1 MLRHSEIWRALDRLA
16 AKHGLSAS
24 GLARRAG
31 LDPTAFNKSKRK
43 SPTGKPR
50 WPSTESVSKCLT
62 ATGESLGGFLALI
75 GERSGVTV
83 AHPLPLTQYTK
94 AGGRGLFDDSGHPVG
109 KGWDEIDAPGVGDPN
124 AFALKIGGNTLA
136 PAYRAGDI
144 VIVSPDAGRI
154 KVAERYAQHLD
165 ADLAFIYK
173 RRPKGVDNVAEAKG
187 VIGEV
192 EGRHCVLIDDM
203 IDTAGTITKAA
214 DALFDAGAA
223 DVLAMSTHGV
233 LSDPATDRL
242 KNSRICEVVIT
253 NTLPLDDD
261 KRFDKLTVLSIAPL
275 IARAIREI
283 FEDGSV
289 TSLFDGN
296 A

>member
-83 AHPLPLTQYTK
+83 ARPLPLTQYAK

-109 KGWDEIDAPGVGDPN
+109 KGWEEIDAPGVGDPN
-124 AFALKIGGNTLA
+124 AFALKITGNSLA
-136 PAYRAGDI
+136 PTYRAGDI
-144 VIVSPDAGRI
+144 VIVSPDA
-154 KVAERYAQHLD
+154 
-165 ADLAFIYK
+165 DLHRGDRVIVKMRSGDLMAKELVRQGSQKIELK
-173 RRPKGVDNVAEAKG
+173 SIGGGPSSRSVPKG
-187 VIGEV
+187 
-192 EGRHCVLIDDM
+192 
-203 IDTAGTITKAA
+203 
-214 DALFDAGAA
+214 
-223 DVLAMSTHGV
+223 DVVWMA
-233 LSDPATDRL
+233 
-242 KNSRICEVVIT
+242 RILWV
-253 NTLPLDDD
+253 
-261 KRFDKLTVLSIAPL
+261 RQ
-275 IARAIREI
+275 
-283 FEDGSV
+283 
-289 TSLFDGN
+289 
-296 A
+296 